1 MWIWITSSLNVL
13 SGVLAREVD
22 VRSCMYTS
30 DCPRL
35 CCLQAHIII
44 PVIPPMGAPHG
55 CVFGLVQLCSPN
67 NCVIPPVWAM
77 ISLQPACVC
86 ARVCVCVPD
95 GLSSLWLSCNTTADD
110 AQLDERAGRALLSPC
125 GYVVDCNGAQ
135 ETREC
140 IKVVLEVMLF
150 ISESEE
156 IMFRERL
163 RIQQQQQKNVM
174 LFCPDTVH
182 DTNQDFS
189 GKAGEGK
196 WVLSNICNISA
207 NLE

>member
-1 MWIWITSSLNVL
+1 MC
-13 SGVLAREVD
+13 A
-22 VRSCMYTS
+22 
-30 DCPRL
+30 
-35 CCLQAHIII
+35 
-44 PVIPPMGAPHG
+44 HG
-55 CVFGLVQLCSPN
+55 CV
-67 NCVIPPVWAM
+67 
-77 ISLQPACVC
+77 C
-86 ARVCVCVPD
+86 APD

-174 LFCPDTVH
+174 LFCPDT
-182 DTNQDFS
+182 
-189 GKAGEGK
+189 
-196 WVLSNICNISA
+196 
-207 NLE
+207 